1 MALVFNDSRQENG
14 VLKSLPIQTYYALY
28 FIHTEEISDNTYS
41 YSPIL
46 R

>member
-1 MALVFNDSRQENG
+1 MALVFNDSRKENG

-28 FIHTEEISDNTYS
+28 FIHAEEISDITYS